1 MTRLQQTDIAG
12 LGEGLT
18 AYESRLRQ
26 MTGTG
31 LTGIAAHAC
40 AKTAAEFEKTI
51 RDAVVGVIPLSYGEG
66 IIDGFAESVREI
78 IEFLGGTAFVTQ
90 TMNVKGIAEAVE
102 RGATVLF
109 LSDDMDFAAI
119 NIASGT
125 SADNSECTGRAF
137 AAALELM
144 ASGIQGCNVL
154 VIGAGPVGSAAVRY
168 LNDHGA
174 HVFLYDRD
182 PLRAQKLAETIAGV
196 HVASDLPAALQQ
208 YPLVVE
214 ATPAADVIEKQWVTS
229 QTMIAAPGVPLG
241 IDALAQEHLAGRIIH
256 DVLEIGVATMLSTAL
271 AE

>member
-1 MTRLQQTDIAG
+1 MTRLQETDIAG
-12 LGEGLT
+12 LGERLVT
-18 AYESRLRQ
+18 YDSRLRQ

-31 LTGIAAHAC
+31 LAGIAAHAS
-40 AKTAAEFEKTI
+40 AQTTTEFERI
-51 RDAVVGVIPLSYGEG
+51 VRDAVVGVIPLSYGEG
-66 IIDGFAESVREI
+66 VIPGFAESVQEI

-90 TMNVKGIAEAVE
+90 TTNVKGVAEAVE

-109 LSDDMDFAAI
+109 LSDDIDFAAI
-119 NIASGT
+119 NIASRKT
-125 SADNSECTGRAF
+125 ADNSEATGRGF

-144 ASGIQGCNVL
+144 TRGIQECAVL

-241 IDALAQEHLAGRIIH
+241 IDALAQEHLADRIIH